1 MDCGLPVIEKL
12 VNFSPFLVRIILCN
26 SLFFK
31 AHCYHLEAPGPVP
44 RLAPGQL
51 AHVAEDGGGLGQGHV
66 TVHQNWDLLERKLG
80 PFPVFSPNESILCP
94 WLTVCQNILSLT
106 WRAWCW
112 PPRGGWQ
119 WTSAATGWSGRDG
132 RCDHQTALLPTLPGR
147 KGNVSESRIGYM
159 L

>member
-1 MDCGLPVIEKL
+1 MIEKL

-80 PFPVFSPNESILCP
+80 PFPIFSPDESILYM
-94 WLTVCQNILSLT
+94 LSLT
-106 WRAWCW
+106 VRTYCHSLEELDADLLVGDGSG
-112 PPRGGWQ
+112 PQQQQGGAERMGDAVTKQ
-119 WTSAATGWSGRDG
+119 
-132 RCDHQTALLPTLPGR
+132 L
-147 KGNVSESRIGYM
+147 
-159 L
+159 

>member
-80 PFPVFSPNESILCP
+80 PFPIFSPDEYESILCCP
-94 WLTVCQNILSLT
+94 WLSKYFVTHLKSLMLT
-106 WRAWCW
+106 SSWGIAVDLRSNRVERNGWEMRSPNSFNADIAK
-112 PPRGGWQ
+112 GGKEG
-119 WTSAATGWSGRDG
+119 S
-132 RCDHQTALLPTLPGR
+132 LKVL
-147 KGNVSESRIGYM
+147 
-159 L
+159 